1 MQIAEQLR
9 SEIEAGTYQPGEKL
23 PTGREL
29 ERQWAVSINTVQRA
43 LDLLRREGLI
53 YGIQGKGNFVRS
65 DVEVAT
71 DQDGQGDGNLRS
83 EVAKLG
89 DELQDVK
96 KRLARL
102 EQKAKRSG

>member
-9 SEIEAGTYQPGEKL
+9 RAIEAGTYQPGEKL

-29 ERQWAVSINTVQRA
+29 ERQTGVSINTVQRA

-65 DVEVAT
+65 DIEASS
-71 DQDGQGDGNLRS
+71 DQDGQGEGDLHRQ
-83 EVAKLG
+83 VADLSS
-89 DELQDVK
+89 ELQDVK
-96 KRLARL
+96 KRLTRL